1 MKNYSAK
8 DVEAYIASMGK
19 EAQPHLKEL
28 RKVIK
33 AAVPKAE
40 ESISWGIP
48 FYKYCGMLAG
58 FATFKEHVSFGF
70 AATLQSEDRELLA
83 QKGYKTGSKTLQ
95 IRFDQKLPV
104 TIIKQMLKA
113 RAKMNG
119 VKKNL
124 KK

>member
-8 DVEAYIASMGK
+8 DVDGYIASMSK
-19 EAQPHLKEL
+19 EAQLHLKEL
-28 RKVIK
+28 RKVIEV
-33 AAVPKAE
+33 AVPKAE

-70 AATLQSEDRELLA
+70 AATLQVSDRELLEK
-83 QKGYKTGSKTLQ
+83 KGYKTGSKTVQ
-95 IRFDQKLPV
+95 IRFEQKIPV
-104 TIIKQMLKA
+104 TIIKQMLKV
-113 RAKMNG
+113 RAKMNEA
-119 VKKNL
+119 KNNL

>member
-1 MKNYSAK
+1 MKNYNAK
-8 DVEAYIASMGK
+8 DVEDYIASMSM
-19 EAQPHLKEL
+19 EARPHLNEL
-28 RKVIK
+28 RKIIK
-33 AAVPKAE
+33 ATVPKVE

-113 RAKMNG
+113 RAKLNE
-119 VKKNL
+119 VKKNV

>member
-8 DVEAYIASMGK
+8 DVDAYIASMSK

-83 QKGYKTGSKTLQ
+83 KKGYKTGSKTVQ
-95 IRFDQKLPV
+95 IRFEQKVPV
-104 TIIKQMLKA
+104 MIIKQMLKV
-113 RAKMNG
+113 RAKMNEA
-119 VKKNL
+119 KNNL

>member
-1 MKNYSAK
+1 
-8 DVEAYIASMGK
+8 
-19 EAQPHLKEL
+19 
-28 RKVIK
+28 
-33 AAVPKAE
+33 
-40 ESISWGIP
+40 
-48 FYKYCGMLAG
+48 MLAG